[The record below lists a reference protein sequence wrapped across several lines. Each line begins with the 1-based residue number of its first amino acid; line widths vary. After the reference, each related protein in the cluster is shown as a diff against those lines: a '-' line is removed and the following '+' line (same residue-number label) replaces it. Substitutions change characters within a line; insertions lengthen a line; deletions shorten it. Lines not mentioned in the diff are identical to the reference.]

1 MVFQSVIFNGM
12 NITDNAKKLGLKTAL
27 SYLEKDPEKNI
38 PKLIGMI
45 EKVAP
50 KSIYIA
56 SSFF

>member
-1 MVFQSVIFNGM
+1 M

-50 KSIYIA
+50 KTVQLDTIKKYLTDKDNN
-56 SSFF
+56 